1 MQNYPTDLSK
11 RLLQLYTGAIA
22 DIMDDMG
29 YRNQCLP
36 ADIRPLEPKMKV
48 AGPIYPVRGRAKP
61 PGERPDPRYRQMDM
75 LDAIY
80 PGSVVLIEPGDETR
94 AAHWGELMS
103 NTARQKGATGCVV
116 NGGLRDSMQ
125 IIDIGFPVFRK
136 FHSPLTAVYRF
147 EITDFGQ
154 PMEIGGVAI
163 MPRDYILGDIDG
175 VLVIPQAIVADVVA
189 TAETVRDKETIVR
202 GQLQQGGSIR
212 ELFDK
217 YRVF

>member
-1 MQNYPTDLSK
+1 
-11 RLLQLYTGAIA
+11 
-22 DIMDDMG
+22 MG

-36 ADIRPLEPKMKV
+36 ADIGPLEPRMKV

-75 LDAIY
+75 LDGIF
-80 PGSVVLIEPGDETR
+80 PGSVVVIDPGDETR

-103 NTARQKGATGCVV
+103 NTARQKGATGCVI

-125 IIDIGFPVFRK
+125 ILEIGFPVFRK

-147 EITDFGQ
+147 EITDFGE
-154 PMEIGGVAI
+154 PIEIGGVTI
-163 MPRDYILGDIDG
+163 MPRDYVLGDIDG

-202 GQLQQGGSIR
+202 GQLQSGGSIR

>member
-1 MQNYPTDLSK
+1 MQNYPADLSA

-36 ADIRPLEPKMKV
+36 AAIRPLEPRMKV

-75 LDAIY
+75 LDGIF
-80 PGSVVLIEPGDETR
+80 PGSVVVIDPGDETR

-103 NTARQKGATGCVV
+103 NTARQKGATGCVI

-125 IIDIGFPVFRK
+125 ILEIGFPVFRK

-147 EITDFGQ
+147 EITDFGE
-154 PMEIGGVAI
+154 PIEIGGVNI
-163 MPRDYILGDIDG
+163 MPRDFVLGDIDG

-202 GQLQQGGSIR
+202 GQLQSGGSIR

>member
-1 MQNYPTDLSK
+1 MPVSNSDLSQ
-11 RLLQLYTGAIA
+11 RLLRLYTGAVA

-36 ADIRPLEPKMKV
+36 AEIRPLEPTMKV

-61 PGERPDPRYRQMDM
+61 PGDRPDPRYRQMDM
-75 LDAIY
+75 LDGIF
-80 PGSVVLIEPGDETR
+80 PGSVVLIEPGDETK

-103 NTARQKGATGCVV
+103 NTARQKGATGCVI

-125 IIDIGFPVFRK
+125 ILEIGFPVFRK

-147 EITDFGQ
+147 EITDFGE
-154 PMEIGGVAI
+154 PIEIGGVSV

-175 VLVIPQAIVADVVA
+175 VLIVPQKIVDDVVA
-189 TAETVRDKETIVR
+189 TAETVRDKETVVR
-202 GQLQQGGSIR
+202 GQLQSGGSIR
-212 ELFDK
+212 ELFEK

>member
-1 MQNYPTDLSK
+1 MQNYPADLSA

-36 ADIRPLEPKMKV
+36 ATIRPLEPRMKV

-75 LDAIY
+75 LDGIF
-80 PGSVVLIEPGDETR
+80 PGSVVVIDPGDETR

-103 NTARQKGATGCVV
+103 NTARQKGATGCVI

-125 IIDIGFPVFRK
+125 ILEIGFPVFRK

-147 EITDFGQ
+147 EITDFGE
-154 PMEIGGVAI
+154 PIEIGGVNI
-163 MPRDYILGDIDG
+163 MPRDFVLGDIDG

-202 GQLQQGGSIR
+202 GQLQSGGSIR

>member
-36 ADIRPLEPKMKV
+36 ADIRPLDPKMKV

-125 IIDIGFPVFRK
+125 ILDIGFPVFRK

-154 PMEIGGVAI
+154 PMEIGGVPI